1 MRVVLAF
8 LEFLEGKH
16 GIHANPFNYTLLL
29 NNPPALCMATTPCDL
44 IPGQALRGTKRGGLG
59 PVLASAAHLARRAW
73 LVSALGLP
81 SFPGPIGFP
90 PRGLGCL
97 IATND

>member
-29 NNPPALCMATTPCDL
+29 NNPPALCVATPCDL
-44 IPGQALRGTKRGGLG
+44 IPGQALRGTERGGLG
-59 PVLASAAHLARRAW
+59 PVLASPRLTRLAE
-73 LVSALGLP
+73 P
-81 SFPGPIGFP
+81 
-90 PRGLGCL
+90 GCL
-97 IATND
+97 APQDSRPSRGQSDSLLSGSGV

>member
-29 NNPPALCMATTPCDL
+29 NNPPALGVAALCEL
-44 IPGQALRGTKRGGLG
+44 IPGQALRRHRAGGLG
-59 PVLASAAHLARRAW
+59 PVPASPRLTRLAEPGCSAPGAPVLPGANRIPSSSRSR
-73 LVSALGLP
+73 VSN
-81 SFPGPIGFP
+81 
-90 PRGLGCL
+90 CCK
-97 IATND
+97 

>member
-29 NNPPALCMATTPCDL
+29 NNPPALCVATTPCDL
-44 IPGQALRGTKRGGLG
+44 IPGQALRGTERAASGLCWPLRGSPGSQSLAGERLG
-59 PVLASAAHLARRAW
+59 APVLPGANRIPSSRAR
-73 LVSALGLP
+73 VSN
-81 SFPGPIGFP
+81 
-90 PRGLGCL
+90 CCK
-97 IATND
+97 